1 MHLVNSSVKG
11 PENKF
16 VLKPKIIIKMYLKIF
31 FTSNDKLFI
40 VRISIIKSEAKNRKE
55 PQLSRLSSGFPSLGL
70 YFFGSFLC
78 FGKFPTLYIYDV
90 KLNYFF

>member
-16 VLKPKIIIKMYLKIF
+16 VLKTKIIIKMYLKIF

-40 VRISIIKSEAKNRKE
+40 ERISSDSYSVGLPMSKLRTLEANA
-55 PQLSRLSSGFPSLGL
+55 LSRVRLLV
-70 YFFGSFLC
+70 
-78 FGKFPTLYIYDV
+78 IYGIASH
-90 KLNYFF
+90 L